1 MKRIHIP
8 ELSLRSS
15 YSLSMTKFGHMLVDE
30 IIFAYDGN
38 DFIAWLQ
45 VYEINEPDNTAFAK
59 IVGSSYMGE

>member
-15 YSLSMTKFGHMLVDE
+15 YVLSMTKFGHMLVDE
-30 IIFAYDGN
+30 IIFAYDGD

-45 VYEINEPDNTAFAK
+45 VYEVSEPDNIAYAS
-59 IVGSSYMGE
+59 IVGSSHMGE